1 MTDPATN
8 EAFTQPHAIPG
19 DRCLRCGQPVTSLG
33 IERFR
38 IGGTSGGWK
47 LLFGEFAEVGEEMI
61 DLEIYA
67 CRTCRHVEF
76 RLPPDAG

>member
-8 EAFTQPHAIPG
+8 EALAQIHAITG
-19 DRCLRCGQPVTSLG
+19 DSCLRSGKPVASLG

-47 LLFGEFAEVGEEMI
+47 LLFGEFAEVGEGMI

-76 RLPPDAG
+76 RLPPGAG